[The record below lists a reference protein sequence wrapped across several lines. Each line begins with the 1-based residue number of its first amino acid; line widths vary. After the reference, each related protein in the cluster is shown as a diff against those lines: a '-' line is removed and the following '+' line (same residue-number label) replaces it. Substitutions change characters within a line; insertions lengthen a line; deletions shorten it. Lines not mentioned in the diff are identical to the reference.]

1 MSESTGSSTESYHRR
16 KTEAS
21 QRVSQKSNKVK
32 VRFSACQDFK
42 QGENFTSSKLCKK
55 ILKTMKCIFNV
66 LENPQFKVTEKS
78 YGDVIG
84 PEEGSTP
91 PDSPLFMAP
100 SFS

>member
-55 ILKTMKCIFNV
+55 
-66 LENPQFKVTEKS
+66 S
-78 YGDVIG
+78 
-84 PEEGSTP
+84 
-91 PDSPLFMAP
+91 
-100 SFS
+100 